1 MWFCPAVSTTA
12 KTRLKTS
19 CLMRNVCNPLWRL
32 THLQMDVTT
41 FALLHTQM
49 AQWGSRG
56 RWSSS
61 RTTVICASKLWR
73 ATSPSETSQP
83 SWAGLKWAEPGL
95 GGTKG
100 TQLPKPACNKPRRED
115 PGKERKGGEPTNVV
129 SMEWFQW
136 DFPPCLKCARV
147 YVLRSVSFPWKTH
160 REALEG
166 FSSDWGNMEGKNG
179 EIRFGKC
186 VVQTWASAPS

>member
-1 MWFCPAVSTTA
+1 
-12 KTRLKTS
+12 
-19 CLMRNVCNPLWRL
+19 
-32 THLQMDVTT
+32 
-41 FALLHTQM
+41 M

-61 RTTVICASKLWR
+61 RTTATCASKLWL

-100 TQLPKPACNKPRRED
+100 TQLPKPACNKPGRED
-115 PGKERKGGEPTNVV
+115 AEKERKGGEPTNVV
-129 SMEWFQW
+129 SVGWFQW
-136 DFPPCLKCARV
+136 GFPSCPEVCACVCVKIRV
-147 YVLRSVSFPWKTH
+147 LPQKITQ
-160 REALEG
+160 EALEG
-166 FSSDWGNMEGKNG
+166 FSSDWGNIEGKNG

-186 VVQTWASAPS
+186 AVQTASAPSEWVSSASGRL